1 MKFEFDY
8 KIIEVDEKLKTMDV
22 IFSCEGKES
31 IFSKIRIPFK
41 GENLKDVILR
51 QAPIHIWRDK
61 LRESFEDVVP
71 ITAGKI
77 SYDSEKGRMSL
88 PNFYP
93 GYFCDKEAAKNFFIN
108 KNINTNPFYVC
119 TMFNI
124 TTNEIL
130 THVFRDDVKNNFVKI
145 KNGLPTEWYEMS
157 NFVIEDKQYSFISKD
172 LSTGEIIDKY
182 FYTEDGSALVKFS
195 EKSPKDRVI
204 TRFQPFE
211 KIDSPYREMIEH
223 FEYKD
228 HIIAW
233 SSKKYG
239 LIVEFKY
246 IDITHS

>member
-1 MKFEFDY
+1 MKFEFDF

-51 QAPIHIWRDK
+51 QAPIHIWRDE

-71 ITAGKI
+71 VTSGKI
-77 SYDSEKGRMSL
+77 SYDSEESKVSL

-93 GYFCDKEAAKNFFIN
+93 GYFCDKEAAKNFFN
-108 KNINTNPFYVC
+108 SKNINTNPFYVC

-130 THVFRDDVKNNFVKI
+130 THLFSDESRSNFVKI
-145 KNGLPTEWYEMS
+145 KNGLPTEWYEMP
-157 NFVIEDKQYSFISKD
+157 FVLENKIYADVSKD
-172 LSTGEIIDKY
+172 LLTGEVIDKY
-182 FYTEDGSALVKFS
+182 VFDHRGLVKIS
-195 EKSPKDRVI
+195 EKSFKDEVI
-204 TRFQPFE
+204 TRFESFE
-211 KIDSPYREMIEH
+211 KIDSPYREMIEN

-233 SSKKYG
+233 SKKKYG